1 MRAVRVLITGGAG
14 FIGSNLARALV
25 SAGHE
30 VVIADNLSMHHS
42 TALLGDALARLAFF
56 HCDIRMAEDLDALP
70 RGPYDRIYHLA
81 ASFAN
86 ARSIAQP
93 LLDARTN
100 AEGTQRT
107 IEFARRAGC
116 GLFVYAASSS
126 SYGAAPLPLRED
138 GPLLPSTPYA
148 MTKRLGEAY
157 VEASGLPFVS
167 LRLFNVYGPG
177 DPPGLYRNAIP
188 TMMQALDTRGVV
200 DVLGDDATR
209 DFSYV
214 DDVVEVMVEAE
225 RATGKI
231 LNVGTGRET
240 RVGALARQIVALF
253 GQGEE
258 KLRVGAPRA
267 WDTVVRRVADVTAL
281 RRLFPSAC
289 ETPIEAGLRKT
300 AAWLHEAGYLSR
312 GPA

>member
-1 MRAVRVLITGGAG
+1 MRVLITGGAG
-14 FIGSNLARALV
+14 FIGSNLARALAF
-25 SAGHE
+25 AGHE
-30 VVIADNLSMHHS
+30 VVVADNLSMHHS
-42 TALLGDALARLAFF
+42 TALLGDTLARLAFF
-56 HCDIRMAEDLDALP
+56 HCDIRMSEDLDALP
-70 RGPYDRIYHLA
+70 EGPYDRVYHLA

-86 ARSIAQP
+86 ARSLAEP
-93 LLDARTN
+93 LLDVRTN
-100 AEGTQRT
+100 AEGTLRT
-107 IEFARRAGC
+107 LAFARRVGC

-138 GPLLPSTPYA
+138 GPLLPNTPYA
-148 MTKRLGEAY
+148 MTKRLGESY

-188 TMMQALDTRGVV
+188 NMMRALDERGAL
-200 DVLGDDATR
+200 DLLGEDATR
-209 DFSYV
+209 DFTYV
-214 DDVVEVMVEAE
+214 DDVVDVMVEAH
-225 RATGKI
+225 RAEGRI

-240 RVGALARQIVALF
+240 QVGGLARQILALF
-253 GQGEE
+253 GAGEE
-258 KLRVGAPRA
+258 RLRILPPRA

-281 RRLFPSAC
+281 RSLFPKAC
-289 ETPIEAGLRKT
+289 ETPIDVGLRKT